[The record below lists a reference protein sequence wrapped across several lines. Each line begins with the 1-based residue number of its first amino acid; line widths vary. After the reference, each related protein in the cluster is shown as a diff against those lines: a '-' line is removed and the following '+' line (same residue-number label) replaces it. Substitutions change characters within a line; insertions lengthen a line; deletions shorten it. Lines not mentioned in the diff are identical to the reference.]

1 MKMNRKLVFLIG
13 FMGSGKSTI
22 GKRMAKQLN
31 YQFIDTDQYIEK
43 MEGKTIAQLFEEIG
57 ESGFRKREMAVLN
70 DLESLETNHVIATG
84 GGMPCS
90 QARLDK
96 MLEMGTV
103 IYLEID
109 AKSVLQRVSQG
120 KNERPILSGL
130 TPSAMDAKIR
140 ELMKKRLPYYEQA
153 NLTISSLDAKK
164 IDFNTLLN

>member
-1 MKMNRKLVFLIG
+1 MIRKLVFLIG

-22 GKRMAKQLN
+22 GKRMAKQLS

-57 ESGFRKREMAVLN
+57 ESGFRKLEMAVLN
-70 DLESLETNHVIATG
+70 DLESLETNHIIATG
-84 GGMPCS
+84 GGMPCRQS
-90 QARLDK
+90 RLDK

-109 AKSVLQRVSQG
+109 TKSVLKRVSQA
-120 KNERPILSGL
+120 KNVRPILAGL
-130 TPSAMDAKIR
+130 TPLEMETKIR
-140 ELMKKRLPYYEQA
+140 ELMKKRTPYYEQA

-164 IDFNTLLN
+164 IDFSSLIG